1 MSKSFVAVTHS
12 ITIFVDHL
20 AHFSKMPKWLNK
32 LQQEITEKEI
42 TKEIKTN

>member
-20 AHFSKMPKWLNK
+20 AHFSKMSKLRNK
-32 LQQEITEKEI
+32 LLKEI
-42 TKEIKTN
+42 IENEK